1 MAVIW
6 MIDKKFSG
14 ELTIENFKNFIL
26 ELEKENLL
34 NLSQDD
40 KKQMVAKIMREYEE
54 AKKSGNQ

>member
-14 ELTIENFKNFIL
+14 ELTIENFKNYIL

>member
-6 MIDKKFSG
+6 MIDKKFCG

-54 AKKSGNQ
+54 AKKSGN

>member
-54 AKKSGNQ
+54 AKKSGN

>member
-6 MIDKKFSG
+6 MIDKKFTG

>member
-40 KKQMVAKIMREYEE
+40 KKQMVAKIMSEYEE

>member
-34 NLSQDD
+34 NLYQDD

-54 AKKSGNQ
+54 AKKNGN

>member
-6 MIDKKFSG
+6 MIDKKFCG

>member
-54 AKKSGNQ
+54 AKKNGN

>member
-14 ELTIENFKNFIL
+14 EFTIENFKNFIL

-54 AKKSGNQ
+54 AKKSGN

>member
-1 MAVIW
+1 MVVIW

>member
-1 MAVIW
+1 

-34 NLSQDD
+34 NLSQND

>member
-1 MAVIW
+1 MVVIW
-6 MIDKKFSG
+6 MIDKKFSR
-14 ELTIENFKNFIL
+14 ELTIENYKNFIL

>member
-1 MAVIW
+1 
-6 MIDKKFSG
+6 MIDKKLSG

>member
-40 KKQMVAKIMREYEE
+40 KKQMVAKIMKTYEE
-54 AKKSGNQ
+54 AKKSDNK

>member
-34 NLSQDD
+34 NLSQND